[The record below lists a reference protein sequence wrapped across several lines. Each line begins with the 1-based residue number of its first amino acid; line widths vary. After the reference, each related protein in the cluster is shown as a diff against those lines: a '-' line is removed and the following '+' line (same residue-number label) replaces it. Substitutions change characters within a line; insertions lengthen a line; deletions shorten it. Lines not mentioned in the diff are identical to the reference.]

1 MADKITDIDCMKH
14 RKSTHLAG
22 VDVETIQLEKGK
34 CILTIKEAYYQDKV
48 NVSGNKTDAYFI
60 SFEESEIKDMVV
72 NSTNRKVISNLV
84 KNAKN
89 LTTAES
95 RNLKNWTGLKLELF
109 FDPTIKMM
117 GQVVGGIRINEN
129 FILPTLIIDSDNF
142 INCKKGLANGFT
154 MDQIKK
160 KYLVSKEVEEAL
172 LHV

>member
-1 MADKITDIDCMKH
+1 MAKENDIDCMKH

-22 VDVETIQLEKGK
+22 IDVETIQLEKKK

-60 SFEESEIKDMVV
+60 SFEEPEIKDMVV

-84 KNAKN
+84 KIAKN

-95 RNLKNWTGLKLELF
+95 RNLKNWVGLKIELF

-117 GQVVGGIRINEN
+117 GQVVGGIRINES
-129 FILPTLIIDSDNF
+129 FTLPKLEIDSENF
-142 INCKKGLANGFT
+142 KNCKKGIANGYT
-154 MDQIKK
+154 MDQIKL
-160 KYLVSKEVEEAL
+160 KYIVSKEVEEAL
-172 LHV
+172 LKP